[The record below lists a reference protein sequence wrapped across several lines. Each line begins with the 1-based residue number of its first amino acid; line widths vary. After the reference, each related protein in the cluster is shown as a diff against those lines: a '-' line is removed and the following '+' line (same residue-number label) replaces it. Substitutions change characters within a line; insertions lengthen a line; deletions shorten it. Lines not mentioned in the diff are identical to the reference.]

1 MPAKKPAV
9 KKGTKL
15 KDIREVVEATE
26 DSPENSPLK
35 NEEPS
40 EALTEEQ
47 ILGLMWLTHHN
58 YLAPDIFCRVTDLII
73 FPSFC
78 L

>member
-1 MPAKKPAV
+1 MPAKKLAV

-35 NEEPS
+35 NEKTS
-40 EALTEEQ
+40 EALTDEQ
-47 ILGLMWLTHHN
+47 ILGLM
-58 YLAPDIFCRVTDLII
+58 
-73 FPSFC
+73 
-78 L
+78 